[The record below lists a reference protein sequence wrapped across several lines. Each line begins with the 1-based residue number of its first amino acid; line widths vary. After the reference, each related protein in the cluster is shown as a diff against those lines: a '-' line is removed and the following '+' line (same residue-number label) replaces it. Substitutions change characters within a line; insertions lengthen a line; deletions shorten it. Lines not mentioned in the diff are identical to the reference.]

1 MTKQTKFF
9 QKQILPVLLKYPV
22 LSDASFF
29 FFGSRV
35 RGDSGSRS
43 DIDLGILGKK
53 KIPAG
58 VKLSLEE
65 DLENLPFFYK
75 IDLVDFNDVS
85 PKFKKEAL
93 KFSERIN

>member
-1 MTKQTKFF
+1 MSKQLKNFKT
-9 QKQILPVLLKYPV
+9 QILPILLKYPQ
-22 LSDASFF
+22 LTGASFF

-35 RGDSGSRS
+35 RGDNFSRS
-43 DIDLGILGKK
+43 DIDLGILAKK

-65 DLENLPFFYK
+65 DLENLPLFYK

-85 PKFKKEAL
+85 AEFKKEAL